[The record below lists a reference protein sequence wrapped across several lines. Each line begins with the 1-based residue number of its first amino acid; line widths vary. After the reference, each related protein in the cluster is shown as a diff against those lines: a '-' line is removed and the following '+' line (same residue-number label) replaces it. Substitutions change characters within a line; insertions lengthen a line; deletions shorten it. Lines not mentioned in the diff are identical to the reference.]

1 MRMGQ
6 YMQADANYFNGAYD
20 AQIVPPQPDSRGVFV
35 DCTKRLSAQDQ
46 KELRG
51 YFEGYRPQEAREA
64 AAKYLAQKYGEHV
77 FEVVFV
83 TSDNGKAQYRVMVGR
98 NYLKHRLNTKAAKE
112 QQ

>member
-1 MRMGQ
+1 MGQ

-20 AQIVPPQPDSRGVFV
+20 AEIAPSQPDSRGMFV

-46 KELRG
+46 QALRG
-51 YFEGYRPQEAREA
+51 YFEGYQPKEAREA
-64 AAKYLAQKYGEHV
+64 AAKYLAQKYGDHV

-98 NYLKHRLNTKAAKE
+98 NYLKHRLNTNAAKE

>member
-1 MRMGQ
+1 MGQ
-6 YMQADANYFNGAYD
+6 YMQADANYFNGARD
-20 AQIVPPQPDSRGVFV
+20 AEMVPSQPDSRGMFV

-51 YFEGYRPQEAREA
+51 YFEGYQPKEAREA
-64 AAKYLAQKYGEHV
+64 AAKYLARKYGEHV

-83 TSDNGKAQYRVMVGR
+83 TSDSGKVQYRVMVVR

-112 QQ
+112 RQ

>member
-1 MRMGQ
+1 MGQ

-35 DCTKRLSAQDQ
+35 DCTQLFLSAQDQ

-98 NYLKHRLNTKAAKE
+98 NYLKHRRNTKAAKE